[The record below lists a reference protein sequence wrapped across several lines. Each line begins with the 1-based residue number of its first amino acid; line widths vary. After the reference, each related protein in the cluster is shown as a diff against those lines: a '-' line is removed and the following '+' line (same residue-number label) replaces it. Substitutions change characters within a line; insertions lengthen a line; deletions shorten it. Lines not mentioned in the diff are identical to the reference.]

1 MYTLQMAN
9 TIEHQG
15 IVENIEGTRL
25 RVRIVQTSACASCKA
40 KGSCSSADTKEKLI
54 DVTAPGDVSCRVGDH
69 VWVTGELSMGVKA
82 VSLAFVIP
90 FLILIV
96 ALFGCMAIWGNE
108 LYAALCSL
116 ALLVPYYFIVW
127 LNKGRLSRTLSFS
140 IRPMNE
146 LDSY

>member
-1 MYTLQMAN
+1 MAN

-54 DVTAPGDVSCRVGDH
+54 DVTMPGGASCRVGDH
-69 VWVTGELSMGVKA
+69 VWVVGELSMGVKA
-82 VSLAFVIP
+82 VLIAFVFP
-90 FLILIV
+90 FLLLLAV
-96 ALFGCMAIWGNE
+96 LFGCMALWGDE
-108 LYAALCSL
+108 LPAALCAL
-116 ALLVPYYFIVW
+116 AVLVPYYFIVW

-140 IRPMNE
+140 IRPVNE
-146 LDSY
+146 LNTY